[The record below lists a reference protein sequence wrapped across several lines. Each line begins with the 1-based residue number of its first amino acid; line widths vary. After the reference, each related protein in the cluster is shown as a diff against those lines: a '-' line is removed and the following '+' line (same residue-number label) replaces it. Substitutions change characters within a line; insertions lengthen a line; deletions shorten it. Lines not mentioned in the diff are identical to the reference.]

1 MRRLPNEGI
10 FCMMVPV
17 KRMHRR
23 ERQGQMNRWQTNN
36 IPIKMKK
43 FGCSAYVLKWA
54 AAVTMLIDHTAAVVV
69 KGWVMA
75 GLAGYSAQ
83 QVEAWNL
90 LYDWMRRIGRTAFPL
105 FAFLLVEGFCHTHS
119 RRRYAGRLL
128 AAALLSEI
136 PYDLAFSGKIDFSHQ
151 NTLFT
156 LLLGL
161 LLLQGYE
168 WLGKREKLPALG
180 KLFCH
185 GGLLL
190 FFGAFSWYAHTDYS
204 YKGLILISVFYL
216 FRQFRMAAAI
226 GGFCAFSWS
235 PWSFPAFLLLAA
247 YDGSRGKSGQR
258 FFYLF
263 YPLHLLFLF
272 LILKMIL
279 GIFSFVENI

>member
-1 MRRLPNEGI
+1 MMILANQIRRRGW
-10 FCMMVPV
+10 
-17 KRMHRR
+17 
-23 ERQGQMNRWQTNN
+23 QGQMNRWQNN
-36 IPIKMKK
+36 NMSIKMKK

-54 AAVTMLIDHTAAVVV
+54 AAVTMLIDHAAAVVV

-75 GLAGYSAQ
+75 GLADYSAQ

-168 WLGKREKLPALG
+168 WLGEREKLPALG
-180 KLFCH
+180 KLFCQ

-247 YDGSRGKSGQR
+247 YDGSRGKPGQH

-279 GIFSFVENI
+279 GTFSFVENI